1 MGKGKLAKFS
11 DMDSFENVFQ
21 YTYGV
26 WRESGKPFEKKGQW
40 SSYFG
45 NNHPI
50 VLELGCGK
58 GEYTVAQAEMNAD
71 KNYIGVDIKGARM
84 WTGAKQAIEKGL
96 KNVAFIRTS
105 IEMISAF
112 FEKGEISEIWLTFPD
127 PQMKKVN
134 KRLTS
139 STFLRIYQQIIATNG
154 TVNLK
159 TDSQFMFTYTD
170 ELLKANNIQPTDRIT
185 DLYASEKANDPVLSI
200 KTYYEQQWLGR
211 GITIKYLAF
220 PLDDR
225 NSFTEPDVEIEY
237 DSYRSF
243 GRDART
249 IINNGKMNTG
259 KKEMSFSEIQ
269 DYVRRELAKYKFKK
283 EPQGLYEPIAYEL
296 VEIGGK
302 RLRPAFTLF
311 ACQLFCGDVQPALS
325 AALGLEMFHNFTLL
339 HDDIMDHADKRRGKP
354 TVHKVW
360 DENTA
365 ILSGDTMMA
374 KAYELIAKTKNKYM
388 PAVLKHFN
396 ETVIGVMEGQQ
407 YDMNFESTQKVSIAD
422 YMEMIRL
429 KTAVLLAGS
438 LKIGAICGGADK
450 KDANALYEFGIGVGL
465 SFQLCDDILDVYGDT
480 KVFGKNIGG
489 DIVENK
495 KTYLYLK
502 ALELAKGTPDEAAL
516 VDWFT
521 KESFD
526 KVEKI
531 KAVTAIYNRLD
542 VKKATEDEMN
552 RQYEIAVKALEGT
565 SLDEKQKTE
574 LVKLANGLL
583 KRES

>member
-21 YTYGV
+21 YTYGA

-45 NNHPI
+45 NNNPI

-58 GEYTVAQAEMNAD
+58 GEYTVAQAEQNKD

-84 WTGAKQAIEKGL
+84 WTGAKLALQKGL

-105 IEMISAF
+105 IEMINAF
-112 FEKGEISEIWLTFPD
+112 FEKGEVSEIWLTFPD
-127 PQMKKVN
+127 PQMKKQN

-139 STFLRIYQQIIATNG
+139 STFLRLYQQILTTNG
-154 TVNLK
+154 TINLK

-170 ELLKANNIQPTDRIT
+170 ELIKVNNIQPIERIT
-185 DLYASEKANDPVLSI
+185 DLYASAKANDPVLNI

-225 NSFTEPDVEIEY
+225 AHFTEPEVEIEF

-243 GRDART
+243 GRNART
-249 IINNGKMNTG
+249 ILPQQG
-259 KKEMSFSEIQ
+259 KKEIMNFKQIQ
-269 DYVRRELAKYKFKK
+269 EYVKKELAKIKFKK
-283 EPQGLYEPIAYEL
+283 APKGLYEPIAYEL

-302 RLRPAFTLF
+302 RLRPAFALF
-311 ACQLFCGDVQPALS
+311 ACQLFCGDVKPALS
-325 AALGLEMFHNFTLL
+325 AAIGLEMFHNFTLL
-339 HDDIMDHADKRRGKP
+339 HDDIMDKADKRRGKP
-354 TVHKVW
+354 TVHCVW

-374 KAYELIAKTKNKYM
+374 KAYELIAKTPSKYL

-407 YDMNFESTQKVSIAD
+407 YDMNFESRSHVTID
-422 YMEMIRL
+422 EYLEMIRL

-438 LKIGAICGGADK
+438 LKIGALCGGASK
-450 KDANALYEFGIGVGL
+450 KDADALYAFGIGVGL
-465 SFQLCDDILDVYGDT
+465 SFQLCDDMLDVYGDT
-480 KVFGKNIGG
+480 EVFGKNIGG

-502 ALELAKGTPDEAAL
+502 ALELAKGTKEEDEL
-516 VDWFT
+516 IKWFKAT
-521 KESFD
+521 EFD
-526 KVEKI
+526 RTEKI
-531 KAVTAIYNRLD
+531 KSVTAIYNKLD
-542 VKKATEDEMN
+542 VKKATEEAMN
-552 RQYEIAVKALEGT
+552 SQYLDACKALDEA
-565 SLDEKQKTE
+565 SLNEDQKKE
-574 LVKLANGLL
+574 LIQLANDLL

>member
-1 MGKGKLAKFS
+1 
-11 DMDSFENVFQ
+11 
-21 YTYGV
+21 
-26 WRESGKPFEKKGQW
+26 
-40 SSYFG
+40 
-45 NNHPI
+45 
-50 VLELGCGK
+50 
-58 GEYTVAQAEMNAD
+58 
-71 KNYIGVDIKGARM
+71 
-84 WTGAKQAIEKGL
+84 
-96 KNVAFIRTS
+96 
-105 IEMISAF
+105 
-112 FEKGEISEIWLTFPD
+112 
-127 PQMKKVN
+127 
-134 KRLTS
+134 
-139 STFLRIYQQIIATNG
+139 
-154 TVNLK
+154 
-159 TDSQFMFTYTD
+159 
-170 ELLKANNIQPTDRIT
+170 
-185 DLYASEKANDPVLSI
+185 
-200 KTYYEQQWLGR
+200 
-211 GITIKYLAF
+211 
-220 PLDDR
+220 
-225 NSFTEPDVEIEY
+225 
-237 DSYRSF
+237 
-243 GRDART
+243 
-249 IINNGKMNTG
+249 
-259 KKEMSFSEIQ
+259 MSFSEIQ
-269 DYVRRELAKYKFKK
+269 NYVRQQLAKYKFKK

-311 ACQLFCGDVQPALS
+311 ACQLYCGEVQPALS

-339 HDDIMDHADKRRGKP
+339 HDDIMDNADKRRGKP

-407 YDMNFESTQKVSIAD
+407 YDMNFEESTKVSINN

-450 KDANALYEFGIGVGL
+450 KNANALYDFGIGVGL

-480 KVFGKNIGG
+480 EVFGKNIGG

-502 ALELAKGTPDEAAL
+502 ALELAKGTPDEEAL
-516 VDWFT
+516 INWFS
-521 KESFD
+521 KETFD
-526 KVEKI
+526 RDKKI
-531 KAVTAIYNRLD
+531 KAVTDIYNRLN

-552 RQYEIAVKALEGT
+552 RQYEVAVKALEKT
-565 SLDEKQKTE
+565 TLNDEQKSA
-574 LVKLANGLL
+574 LVKLANDLL

>member
-11 DMDSFENVFQ
+11 DMESFENVFQ

-40 SSYFG
+40 STYFG
-45 NNHPI
+45 NNNPI

-58 GEYTVAQAEMNAD
+58 GEYTVAQAEQNAN

-139 STFLRIYQQIIATNG
+139 STFLRLYQQILTTNG
-154 TVNLK
+154 TLNLK
-159 TDSQFMFTYTD
+159 TDSNFMFTYTD
-170 ELLKANNIQPTDRIT
+170 ELIKVNNIQPIERIT
-185 DLYASEKANDPVLSI
+185 DLYASDKANDPVLSI

-211 GITIKYLAF
+211 GISIKYLAF

-225 NSFTEPDVEIEY
+225 KDFTEPDVEIEY

-249 IINNGKMNTG
+249 ILHNGKVNAE
-259 KKEMSFSEIQ
+259 KKAMSFSEIT
-269 DYVRRELAKYKFKK
+269 DYIRKELAKYKFKK
-283 EPQGLYEPIAYEL
+283 APAGLYEPIAYEL

-302 RLRPAFTLF
+302 RLRPAFALF
-311 ACQLFCGDVQPALS
+311 ACQLYCGDVQPALFP
-325 AALGLEMFHNFTLL
+325 AIGLEMFHNFTLL
-339 HDDIMDHADKRRGKP
+339 HDDIMDNADKRRGKP

-360 DENTA
+360 NENTA

-407 YDMNFESTQKVSIAD
+407 YDMNFETSQKVAISE

-429 KTAVLLAGS
+429 KTAVLLAGA

-450 KDANALYEFGIGVGL
+450 KNANALYEFGIGVGL
-465 SFQLCDDILDVYGDT
+465 SFQLCDDILDVYGNT
-480 KVFGKNIGG
+480 EVFGKNIGG

-502 ALELAKGTPDEAAL
+502 ALELAKGTADEKAL
-516 VDWFT
+516 VDWFSKT
-521 KESFD
+521 SFD
-526 KVEKI
+526 REEKI
-531 KAVTAIYNRLD
+531 KAVTEIYNKLN
-542 VKKATEDEMN
+542 VKKVTEEEMD
-552 RQYEIAVKALEGT
+552 RQYEVAIKALEKT
-565 SLDEKQKTE
+565 TLTNEQKSE
-574 LVKLANGLL
+574 LVKLANDLL